1 MANKIL
7 TLFDIEFKRIQK
19 TFFTIMSLL
28 ILGNISIFIY
38 GIYRVMEDVKAEIG
52 IKQGISVLK
61 TDIGKNIF
69 LQLQLPNFI
78 YYLSNLLMILA
89 LIGCAFYSILI
100 WYRDFSIKSKSIYTL
115 FMLPEN
121 RFIIFISKLITM
133 LVLIYSVIFI
143 QHLLWGIEAF
153 IISKY
158 ANIPIIKMIYS
169 INNINRYGVFEL
181 SIPIYPVEF
190 FMIFVIGPIVCVS
203 SIFAAVL
210 MSKSIKKIGGLLG
223 IVYIVSLA
231 MIYIATV
238 IGIYEYSD
246 IIFRNNIIFFISA
259 FLISIYVSYI
269 SLKNRMYE

>member
-133 LVLIYSVIFI
+133 LVLIYSIIFV
-143 QHLLWGIEAF
+143 QHLIWGVEAF
-153 IISKY
+153 VVSKY
-158 ANIPIIKMIYS
+158 ANIPIINMIYS
-169 INNINRYGVFEL
+169 INNISAYGIFQISV
-181 SIPIYPVEF
+181 PIYPVEF
-190 FMIFVIGPIVCVS
+190 LMIFIIGPIVGVS
-203 SIFAAVL
+203 AIFAAVL
-210 MSKSIKKIGGLLG
+210 MSKSIKKIGGFLG

-231 MIYIATV
+231 IFYLTAI
-238 IGIYEYSD
+238 IGLYEYSD
-246 IIFRNNIIFFISA
+246 NILRDNIIFFIVS
-259 FLISIYVSYI
+259 FLISLYISYV
-269 SLKNRMYE
+269 SLKNRMCD

>member
-133 LVLIYSVIFI
+133 LVLIYSIIFV
-143 QHLLWGIEAF
+143 QHLIWGVEAF
-153 IISKY
+153 VVSKY
-158 ANIPIIKMIYS
+158 ANIPIINMIYS
-169 INNINRYGVFEL
+169 INNISTYAIFQISV
-181 SIPIYPVEF
+181 PIYPVEF
-190 FMIFVIGPIVCVS
+190 LMIFIIGPIVGVS
-203 SIFAAVL
+203 AIFAAVL
-210 MSKSIKKIGGLLG
+210 MSKSIKKIGGFLG
-223 IVYIVSLA
+223 ILYIVSLTIVYLTA
-231 MIYIATV
+231 I
-238 IGIYEYSD
+238 IGLYEYSD
-246 IIFRNNIIFFISA
+246 NILRDNIIFFIVS
-259 FLISIYVSYI
+259 FLISIYISYV
-269 SLKNRMYE
+269 SLKNRMCD